1 MNLSVGI
8 VGLPNIGKSTL
19 FNALTNSTVEAAN
32 YPFATID
39 PNVGVVKIND
49 LRLNKLAE
57 VVKSER
63 IVPAI
68 IEFVDIAGL
77 VKGASTGA
85 GLGNQFL
92 ANIREVGC
100 IAHIVRVFSNQDIIH
115 VANRI
120 DPKDD
125 TEIINTELCIKD
137 LDTINKVKF
146 NLEKQ
151 KKSGGSEELQ
161 IKLDLIERIMNQL
174 DQNKLINK
182 LELSE
187 EERKIIREW
196 SLLTEKPMIYV
207 ANVDEMD
214 LHKTTDELRSVLGLE
229 NNDMVI
235 GMNIKLELEISQ
247 LPDAD
252 KPEFYKEL
260 GIEESGIDRLAKAG
274 YKALGLIDY
283 YTAGEQEVR
292 AWTIKQ
298 GTKAPQAA
306 GVIHKDFEKKFICLD
321 CVDYEKFVEA
331 GGWSASKEKGY
342 LRTEG
347 KEYVVKDSDVIVVKH
362 GS

>member
-8 VGLPNIGKSTL
+8 VGLPNVGKSTL

-39 PNVGVVKIND
+39 PNVGIVKIND
-49 LRLNKLAE
+49 PHLLKLAE
-57 VVKSER
+57 VVKSTS
-63 IVPAI
+63 IVHAI

-77 VKGASTGA
+77 VKGASEGA

-100 IAHIVRVFSNQDIIH
+100 VAHVVRLFSNLDIIH

-120 DPKDD
+120 DPCDD
-125 TEIINTELCIKD
+125 IDIINTELCLKDMDTLQKIKGN
-137 LDTINKVKF
+137 T
-146 NLEKQ
+146 EKQ
-151 KKSGGSEELQ
+151 KKSGLSDEAVSKIELLD
-161 IKLDLIERIMNQL
+161 KLLKQL

-182 LELSE
+182 LDLDDE
-187 EERKIIREW
+187 EKKLMREW
-196 SLLTEKPMIYV
+196 SLLTSKPMLYV
-207 ANVDEMD
+207 ANVDESD
-214 LHKTTDELRSVLGLE
+214 IKLTEDELRERLGLTD
-229 NNDMVI
+229 NDTVI
-235 GMNIKLELEISQ
+235 GMNIQIELEISQ
-247 LPDAD
+247 LSDEDRPI
-252 KPEFYKEL
+252 FYEEL
-260 GIEESGIDRLAKAG
+260 GITESGIDKLAKAG
-274 YKALGLIDY
+274 YSTLNLIDY
-283 YTAGEQEVR
+283 YTAGEKEVR
-292 AWTIKQ
+292 AWTIRK

-306 GVIHKDFEKKFICLD
+306 GVIHKDFENKFICLE

-347 KEYVVKDSDVIVVKH
+347 KEYIVKDSDVIIVKH